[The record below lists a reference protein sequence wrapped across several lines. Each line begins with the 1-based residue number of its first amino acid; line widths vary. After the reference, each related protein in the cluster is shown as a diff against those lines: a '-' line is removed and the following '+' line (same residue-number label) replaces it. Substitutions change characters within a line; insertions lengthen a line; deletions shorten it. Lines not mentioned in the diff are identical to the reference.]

1 MTALSEKAVLVRVIG
16 CTWSGRRTDKVVAE
30 GAAKHFDTTSNWVSG
45 SKRLVDPAVIAE
57 PKKILGAARNYLR
70 GDSVGPLDGEFITG
84 GLPSWDDKGWYIL
97 PNALNEK
104 VLRNLGEFR
113 SQFEAALEDLRDAL
127 PAAIKRARDENPK
140 LWSADDYAGGR
151 DDEANAAIIVAE
163 RYDFD
168 RELDVIPDSG
178 DIRVSASKEFVDAL
192 KAEVE
197 GRANKRL
204 EEVATHTRDTVLSTL
219 RHFADSLSEYD
230 PENKRATV
238 FRNSTVTR
246 LRELVPVVR
255 ALNIEGDA
263 RLDKAADDILA
274 VLGNRTAETL
284 REDHEDRA
292 IVASKARDVAK
303 NLTDVFS

>member
-140 LWSADDYAGGR
+140 LWSADDYAGGVTTR
-151 DDEANAAIIVAE
+151 PTLPSLWQSGTTLTVSLMSFQTAATSACRHPRSLWMRSRRRSRAVQT
-163 RYDFD
+163 
-168 RELDVIPDSG
+168 
-178 DIRVSASKEFVDAL
+178 SASKRWLRTPATLSCPRCAISLTVCQSMTQ
-192 KAEVE
+192 KTN
-197 GRANKRL
+197 GRR
-204 EEVATHTRDTVLSTL
+204 S
-219 RHFADSLSEYD
+219 S
-230 PENKRATV
+230 
-238 FRNSTVTR
+238 
-246 LRELVPVVR
+246 
-255 ALNIEGDA
+255 
-263 RLDKAADDILA
+263 
-274 VLGNRTAETL
+274 
-284 REDHEDRA
+284 A
-292 IVASKARDVAK
+292 IAP
-303 NLTDVFS
+303 